1 MIPKVWKPVETN
13 QHLVQKMQKE
23 LPIHPVFCK
32 LLVQQ
37 GIKSVP
43 DAKAFFYPELNAL
56 HDPFLM
62 KDMDQAVIRLET
74 AIQSK
79 QKILLYGDYDVD
91 GTTSVAMMITFL
103 RKLGINPGFYIPD
116 RYKEGYGI
124 SFEGIDYA
132 KETKA
137 DLIIAMDC
145 GIKAIRQ
152 AVAARHYGIDLI
164 ICDHHAPG
172 KELPEA
178 LAVLDP
184 KRLDCSY
191 PFDGLSGCGVTF
203 KLIQAYCQKNDLPE
217 TLWKDLLDFLVI
229 SIAADIVPVTGENR
243 ILAYHGL
250 KVLNQTLRP
259 GLQALIKNAQKQIPL
274 NISDVVFGLAP
285 TINAA
290 GRMADA
296 DAAVQLMVTRSPENA
311 KEITKT
317 LDYRNELR
325 RSFEKRITE
334 EAIDAFTTLDG
345 WQDRKS
351 IVLFRDHWHKGVVGI
366 VASRM
371 VEQFYKPAIILTKS
385 ENKVV
390 GSARSVRGFNV
401 LSAIAQCEDLLLNF
415 GGHKYAAGVTLLPEN
430 VPAFCDRLEAVVR
443 VSLPKE
449 LQSPQID
456 ISAELNF
463 KDITPKFRRIL
474 AKFAPFGPG
483 NRNPVFQT
491 HKVRDT
497 GYSETLKKEH
507 LSLSLHQNG
516 TPPLKG
522 IAFYMHEYA
531 DQVYS
536 RDPFSICYNLRE
548 NNWKGESRLQLM
560 VKDMRFDGE

>member
-1 MIPKVWKPVETN
+1 MIPKIWKFVETN
-13 QHLVQKMQKE
+13 EPLVQKLQKE
-23 LPIHPVFCK
+23 LPIHPVFCR

-37 GIKSVP
+37 GIKSLQE
-43 DAKAFFYPELNAL
+43 AKAFFYPELNSL

-62 KDMDQAVIRLET
+62 KDMDLAVIRLEQ
-74 AIQSK
+74 AIRSNH
-79 QKILLYGDYDVD
+79 KILLYGDYDVD

-103 RKLGINPGFYIPD
+103 RKLGADPDFYIPD

-132 KETKA
+132 NETKT

-145 GIKAIRQ
+145 GIKAVKQ

-164 ICDHHAPG
+164 VCDHHAPG
-172 KELPEA
+172 KELPDA

-184 KRLDCSY
+184 KRLDCNY

-243 ILAYHGL
+243 VLAHHGL
-250 KVLNQTLRP
+250 KMLNQTLRP
-259 GLQALIKNAQKQIPL
+259 GLQALIKNSQKQIPL

-296 DAAVQLMVTRSPENA
+296 DSAVQLMVAHSPE
-311 KEITKT
+311 KSEEITKA
-317 LDYRNELR
+317 LGYRNELR
-325 RSFEKRITE
+325 RDFEKRITE
-334 EAIDAFTTLDG
+334 EAIEAFTISDR
-345 WQDRKS
+345 WQERKS
-351 IVLFRDHWHKGVVGI
+351 IVLFRDHWHKGVIGI

-371 VEQFYKPAIILTKS
+371 VEKFYKPAIILTKS
-385 ENKVV
+385 DNKVV
-390 GSARSVRGFNV
+390 GSARSVRGFNI
-401 LSAIAQCEDLLLNF
+401 LEAIEQCDDLLLNY

-430 VPAFCDRLEAVVR
+430 VPAFCDRFEAVVQ
-443 VSLPKE
+443 VSLPEK

-456 ISAELNF
+456 ISAQLNF
-463 KDITPKFRRIL
+463 QDITPKFRRIL

-491 HKVRDT
+491 HGVMDT
-497 GYSETLKKEH
+497 GYSETLKNEH
-507 LSLSLHQNG
+507 LSLSLRQNG

-522 IAFYMHEYA
+522 IAFYMNEYA
-531 DQVYS
+531 DQVYT
-536 RDPFSICYNLRE
+536 RAPFSICYNLRE
-548 NNWKGESRLQLM
+548 NNWKGETKLQLM
-560 VKDMRFDGE
+560 VKDMRFD